1 MSLPVDVG
9 AESAPHRPVIDAMNL
24 PAEGAARAFALE
36 LDVLRGLAALLMI
49 VNHAGFALLS
59 PADTTESASA
69 VAVFLGSFA
78 PVVFFFATGF
88 GIALSSG
95 PKRRPLDAVGLL
107 WKALLLVVAD
117 QFFFWKAGV
126 AWGIDFFSFIALS
139 TVVVTLIARLRRPV
153 PVCIGLMLL
162 LLGLRYG
169 LGPAL
174 RSQLHGAG
182 VLDWVLGVVTI
193 PDVSYPL
200 SPWMV
205 YPLLGFV
212 LGRMY
217 VRVDLRSPQP
227 RDRWLMIGLVLFVG
241 ALGAAAWLAA
251 LNAGFFRWGNVSAA
265 FFVLS
270 LGVLFAAGLLSMFL
284 AMTHRVAVGALALRG
299 VASFAVI
306 PIHYALLDAC
316 AAALSLP
323 VGQGTFAVLVIVI
336 AVISFAVSSW
346 FATQVSGVFFAAH
359 RLALVVLLLSVL
371 GAAVVG
377 ILLGS
382 PRETAR
388 MALLMLAGQLV
399 VAALLG
405 FRRSRP
411 AAARG

>member
-1 MSLPVDVG
+1 M
-9 AESAPHRPVIDAMNL
+9 IDAMDS
-24 PAEGAARAFALE
+24 PAAPAITKARAFALE
-36 LDVLRGLAALLMI
+36 LDVLRGVAALLMV

-59 PADTTESASA
+59 PADATESASA

-95 PKRRPLDAVGLL
+95 PTRRPLDAAGLL

-117 QFFFWKAGV
+117 QFFFWKVGV
-126 AWGIDFFSFIALS
+126 VWGIDFFSFIALS
-139 TVVVTLIARLRRPV
+139 TVLVTLVARLRRPV
-153 PVCIGLMLL
+153 PVCAGLILL
-162 LLGLRYG
+162 LLCLRYG

-174 RSQLHGAG
+174 RPRLHGAG
-182 VLDWVLGVVTI
+182 VLDWVLGVTAI
-193 PDVSYPL
+193 PHVSYPL

-217 VRVDLRSPQP
+217 APVDLRWPQP
-227 RDRWLMIGLVLFVG
+227 RNRWLIIGLALVIG
-241 ALGAAAWLAA
+241 TLGAAAWLAA
-251 LNAGFFRWGNVSAA
+251 LNAGFFRWGTVSAA

-270 LGVLFAAGLLSMFL
+270 FGILFAAGLLSMFL
-284 AMTHRVAVGALALRG
+284 AMTHRVAAHALALRG

-306 PIHYALLDAC
+306 PIHYTLLDAC

-323 VGQGTFAVLVIVI
+323 VGQGAFVVLVTFI
-336 AVISFAVSSW
+336 AAFSFAVSSW
-346 FATQVSGVFFAAH
+346 FSTRVSSAFFAAY
-359 RLALVVLLLSVL
+359 RRTLFMLLLGVL
-371 GAAVVG
+371 GAATVG
-377 ILLGS
+377 ILLAS

-388 MALLMLAGQLV
+388 IALLALAGQLM

-405 FRRSRP
+405 FRLSRP
-411 AAARG
+411 AAARA